1 MSVLPTG
8 AAAARSARGLA
19 LTVPAALLGGA
30 YLGEYAFNLIPCEMC
45 WWQRY
50 AHFAAL
56 AFAVLALLRP
66 SVRLLIWLA
75 ALAILVGGLLGLYH
89 AGVEYGWWQGLTAC
103 TSEVALGDD
112 PLSAILNAPM
122 TRCDQVQWSL
132 AGISLAGF
140 NFLISV
146 PAALLIFAL
155 LRHGQEPG
163 SLPRDAA

>member
-1 MSVLPTG
+1 MSLLPSG
-8 AAAARSARGLA
+8 AAATRTARALA
-19 LTVPAALLGGA
+19 LAAPAALLGGA
-30 YLGEYAFNLIPCEMC
+30 YLGQYAFHLIPCEMC

-56 AFAVLALLRP
+56 ALALLALLRP
-66 SVRLLIWLA
+66 SSQILTWLA
-75 ALAILVGGLLGLYH
+75 ALAILIGGLLGLYH
-89 AGVEYGWWQGLTAC
+89 SGVEYGWWQGVTAC
-103 TSEVALGDD
+103 TSEVKLGDD

-122 TRCDQVQWSL
+122 IRCDQVQWSL

-155 LRHGQEPG
+155 LRRGRELG
-163 SLPRDAA
+163 A

>member
-1 MSVLPTG
+1 MSPLPTG
-8 AAAARSARGLA
+8 AAATRSARALA
-19 LTVPAALLGGA
+19 FAVPAALLGGA

-56 AFAVLALLRP
+56 ALAAAALLRP
-66 SVRLLIWLA
+66 AAPLLTWLA

-103 TSEVALGDD
+103 TSEVLLGDD
-112 PLSAILNAPM
+112 PLNAILNAPLV
-122 TRCDQVQWSL
+122 RCDQVQWSL

-140 NFLISV
+140 NFLIAV
-146 PAALLIFAL
+146 PAALLIFGL
-155 LRHGQEPG
+155 LRRGQEP
-163 SLPRDAA
+163 SS